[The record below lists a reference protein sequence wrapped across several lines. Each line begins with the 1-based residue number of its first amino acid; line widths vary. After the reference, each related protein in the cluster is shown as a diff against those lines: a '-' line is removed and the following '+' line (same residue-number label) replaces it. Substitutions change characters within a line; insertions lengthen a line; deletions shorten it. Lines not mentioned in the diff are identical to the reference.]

1 MRIDLHPLMTASAFP
16 VISIDREERMSV
28 GRSNFSQ
35 IFSERGILSVFF
47 SLFFIFAVT
56 LRIEFSVFKI
66 FYAVGGD
73 AMTFKGRS
81 RGISAILFL
90 VLSLC
95 IFAVL
100 ICDSAD
106 AISYMRE
113 GLALCSHVVI
123 PSLFPFMVLS
133 GLFVEL
139 GCSSLLASFLARP
152 MHFLFGISG
161 EGAAAPLMGALC
173 GFPIGASTAHKLYR
187 SGRISRREMS
197 YLLAFSNIPGSAFL
211 ISAVGS
217 ALWSNSRFGLALY
230 IIQIASAVIIGV
242 FMRMFFPLPKNAM
255 VGGKT
260 EKSSFGVRSFS
271 NVIKEAS
278 ASMLGVC
285 ALVLFFASFV
295 GALFSLLE
303 GVKLNSTVS
312 SLIYGFFEMSGAVD
326 MAAEI
331 ENKALGMVITALI
344 CGWSGLSIH
353 FQIISICIEDE
364 ISFVPYFTAKAVQA
378 LISALGMLLYVRVI
392 DPTLPTLSAFA
403 TMPSV
408 AEGGFLSNLVFILGI
423 IQVFYS
429 RIKKKT
435 V

>member
-1 MRIDLHPLMTASAFP
+1 
-16 VISIDREERMSV
+16 
-28 GRSNFSQ
+28 
-35 IFSERGILSVFF
+35 
-47 SLFFIFAVT
+47 
-56 LRIEFSVFKI
+56 
-66 FYAVGGD
+66 
-73 AMTFKGRS
+73 MTFKS

-113 GLALCSHVVI
+113 GLALCSQVVI

-139 GCSSLLASFLARP
+139 GCSDVLATILARP

-187 SGRISRREMS
+187 SGRISRAEMS

-217 ALWSNSRFGLALY
+217 AIWSNSRFGAALY
-230 IIQIASAVIIGV
+230 IIQLASAVIIGI
-242 FMRMFFPLPKNAM
+242 FMRIFFPL
-255 VGGKT
+255 KT
-260 EKSSFGVRSFS
+260 GEIKRERREKPSFGVRNFS
-271 NVIKEAS
+271 TVISEA
-278 ASMLGVC
+278 ASSMIGVC

-303 GVKLNSTVS
+303 GFHMSAAVN
-312 SLIYGFFEMSGAVD
+312 SLIYGFFEMSGAVGE
-326 MAAEI
+326 ASKI
-331 ENKALGMVITALI
+331 ENRALGMVITALI

-353 FQIISICIEDE
+353 FQIISICIEDGV
-364 ISFVPYFTAKAVQA
+364 SFVPYFAAKTAQA
-378 LISALGMLLYVRVI
+378 LLSALGMILYVRII
-392 DPTLPTLSAFA
+392 DPSSSSLSVFA
-403 TMPSV
+403 TSPSV
-408 AEGGFLSNLVFILGI
+408 AAGSAAVAFLSKALFSLGV
-423 IQVFYS
+423 IQVLYS
-429 RIKKKT
+429 HLKKKT

>member
-1 MRIDLHPLMTASAFP
+1 MT
-16 VISIDREERMSV
+16 
-28 GRSNFSQ
+28 
-35 IFSERGILSVFF
+35 L
-47 SLFFIFAVT
+47 
-56 LRIEFSVFKI
+56 K
-66 FYAVGGD
+66 
-73 AMTFKGRS
+73 S

-90 VLSLC
+90 MLSLC
-95 IFAVL
+95 IFTVL
-100 ICDSAD
+100 ICNSAD

-113 GLALCSHVVI
+113 GLALCSRVVI

-139 GCSSLLASFLARP
+139 GCSDILASFLARP

-187 SGRISRREMS
+187 NGRISREEMS

-217 ALWSNSRFGLALY
+217 ALWANSRFGLALY
-230 IIQIASAVIIGV
+230 IIQIASAVLIGI
-242 FMRMFFPLPKNAM
+242 FMRIFFPLPKKAI
-255 VGGKT
+255 GCERG
-260 EKSSFGVRSFS
+260 EKPSFGVRSFS
-271 NVIKEAS
+271 NVISEAS
-278 ASMLGVC
+278 SSMIGVC

-303 GVKLNSTVS
+303 GFHPGPAVS
-312 SLIYGFFEMSGAVD
+312 SFIYGFFEMSGAVG

-331 ENKALGMVITALI
+331 ENRALGMVITALI

-364 ISFVPYFTAKAVQA
+364 ISFVPYFAAKAAQA

-392 DPTLPTLSAFA
+392 DPSIASLSVFAPLPSIAQ
-403 TMPSV
+403 
-408 AEGGFLSNLVFILGI
+408 GGALSNSVFALGVIQIL
-423 IQVFYS
+423 YS
-429 RIKKKT
+429 HFKKKT

>member
-1 MRIDLHPLMTASAFP
+1 MTLKP
-16 VISIDREERMSV
+16 
-28 GRSNFSQ
+28 
-35 IFSERGILSVFF
+35 
-47 SLFFIFAVT
+47 
-56 LRIEFSVFKI
+56 
-66 FYAVGGD
+66 
-73 AMTFKGRS
+73 RS

-113 GLALCSHVVI
+113 GLALCWRVVI

-133 GLFVEL
+133 GIFVEL
-139 GCSSLLASFLARP
+139 GCADILASPLARP

-187 SGRISRREMS
+187 SGRISRAEMS

-230 IIQIASAVIIGV
+230 IIQIVSAVIIGV
-242 FMRMFFPLPKNAM
+242 FMRIFFPLPKNAM
-255 VGGKT
+255 RGERG
-260 EKSSFGVRSFS
+260 EKPSFGVRSFS
-271 NVIKEAS
+271 CVISEA
-278 ASMLGVC
+278 ASSMMGVC

-295 GALFSLLE
+295 GALFSLLS
-303 GVKLNSTVS
+303 GFHLSAAVS
-312 SLIYGFFEMSGAVD
+312 SLIYGFFEMSGAVGE
-326 MAAEI
+326 AAEI
-331 ENKALGMVITALI
+331 ENTALGMVITALI

-353 FQIISICIEDE
+353 FQIISICIEDGV
-364 ISFVPYFTAKAVQA
+364 SFVPYFAAKTAQA

-392 DPTLPTLSAFA
+392 DPSLASLSVFA
-403 TMPSV
+403 PITSV
-408 AEGGFLSNLVFILGI
+408 ATGSAVVFLSKIAFVLGV
-423 IQVFYS
+423 IQALYS
-429 RIKKKT
+429 RLKKT

>member
-1 MRIDLHPLMTASAFP
+1 MT
-16 VISIDREERMSV
+16 
-28 GRSNFSQ
+28 
-35 IFSERGILSVFF
+35 L
-47 SLFFIFAVT
+47 
-56 LRIEFSVFKI
+56 K
-66 FYAVGGD
+66 
-73 AMTFKGRS
+73 KGRG
-81 RGISAILFL
+81 GISAILFL
-90 VLSLC
+90 VLSFC

-113 GLALCSHVVI
+113 GLALCSRVVI

-139 GCSSLLASFLARP
+139 GCADVLASLLARP
-152 MHFLFGISG
+152 MRFLFGISG

-187 SGRISRREMS
+187 SGRIGRAEMS
-197 YLLAFSNIPGSAFL
+197 HLLAFSNIPGSAFL

-217 ALWSNSRFGLALY
+217 ALWASSRFGMALY
-230 IIQIASAVIIGV
+230 IIQIISAVIIGA
-242 FMRMFFPLPKNAM
+242 FMRIFFPIPKNAA
-255 VGGKT
+255 VGTRT
-260 EKSSFGVRSFS
+260 ERPSFVVRSFS
-271 NVIKEAS
+271 NVIREAS
-278 ASMLGVC
+278 ASMMGVC

-303 GVKLNSTVS
+303 GFHLNSAVS

-331 ENKALGMVITALI
+331 ENKSLGMVITALI

-353 FQIISICIEDE
+353 FQIISICIEDG
-364 ISFVPYFTAKAVQA
+364 ISFVPYFAAKTAQA

-392 DPTLPTLSAFA
+392 DPTLPSLSAFA
-403 TMPSV
+403 LMPSV
-408 AEGGFLSNLVFILGI
+408 AGGEFLSNLVFVLGV

>member
-1 MRIDLHPLMTASAFP
+1 MTLK
-16 VISIDREERMSV
+16 R
-28 GRSNFSQ
+28 
-35 IFSERGILSVFF
+35 
-47 SLFFIFAVT
+47 
-56 LRIEFSVFKI
+56 
-66 FYAVGGD
+66 
-73 AMTFKGRS
+73 RS

-113 GLALCSHVVI
+113 GLALCSRVVI

-139 GCSSLLASFLARP
+139 GCSDILAALLARP
-152 MHFLFGISG
+152 MRFLFGISG
-161 EGAAAPLMGALC
+161 ESAAAPLMGALC
-173 GFPIGASTAHKLYR
+173 GFPIGASTAHKLY
-187 SGRISRREMS
+187 SSSRISREEMS

-230 IIQIASAVIIGV
+230 IIQIVSAVIIGV
-242 FMRMFFPLPKNAM
+242 FMRIFFPLPKSAM
-255 VGGKT
+255 LCERA
-260 EKSSFGVRSFS
+260 EKPTFGVRSFS
-271 NVIKEAS
+271 NVIKDAS
-278 ASMLGVC
+278 SSMLGVC

-303 GVKLNSTVS
+303 GFHLNTAVS
-312 SLIYGFFEMSGAVD
+312 SLIYGFFEMSGAVE
-326 MAAEI
+326 MASEI
-331 ENKALGMVITALI
+331 GNRELGMVLTALI

-353 FQIISICIEDE
+353 FQIISICIEDR
-364 ISFVPYFTAKAVQA
+364 ISFVPYFAAKTAQA
-378 LISALGMLLYVRVI
+378 IISALSMLLYVRVI
-392 DPTLPTLSAFA
+392 DRSLPSLSVFA
-403 TMPSV
+403 PLPSIPQ
-408 AEGGFLSNLVFILGI
+408 GSLLSNAVFVLGV
-423 IQVFYS
+423 IQVCYS
-429 RIKKKT
+429 HLKKRI

>member
-1 MRIDLHPLMTASAFP
+1 MTASVFP
-16 VISIDREERMSV
+16 VISIEREERMSV

-47 SLFFIFAVT
+47 SFFFIFAVT

-66 FYAVGGD
+66 FYAVGDD
-73 AMTFKGRS
+73 AMTLKKGRG
-81 RGISAILFL
+81 GISAILFL
-90 VLSLC
+90 VLSFC

-113 GLALCSHVVI
+113 GLALCSRVVI

-139 GCSSLLASFLARP
+139 GCADVLASLLARP
-152 MHFLFGISG
+152 MRFLFGISG

-187 SGRISRREMS
+187 SGRIGRAEMS
-197 YLLAFSNIPGSAFL
+197 HLLAFSNIPGSAFL

-217 ALWSNSRFGLALY
+217 ALWASSRFGMALY
-230 IIQIASAVIIGV
+230 IIQIISAVIIGA
-242 FMRMFFPLPKNAM
+242 FMRIFFPIPKNAA
-255 VGGKT
+255 VGTRT
-260 EKSSFGVRSFS
+260 ERPSFVVRSFS
-271 NVIKEAS
+271 NVIREAS
-278 ASMLGVC
+278 ASMMGVC

-303 GVKLNSTVS
+303 GFHLNSAVS

-331 ENKALGMVITALI
+331 ENKSLGMVITALI

-353 FQIISICIEDE
+353 FQIISICIEDG
-364 ISFVPYFTAKAVQA
+364 ISFVPYFAAKTAQA

-392 DPTLPTLSAFA
+392 DPTLPSLSAFA
-403 TMPSV
+403 LMPSV
-408 AEGGFLSNLVFILGI
+408 AGGEFLSNLVFVLGV